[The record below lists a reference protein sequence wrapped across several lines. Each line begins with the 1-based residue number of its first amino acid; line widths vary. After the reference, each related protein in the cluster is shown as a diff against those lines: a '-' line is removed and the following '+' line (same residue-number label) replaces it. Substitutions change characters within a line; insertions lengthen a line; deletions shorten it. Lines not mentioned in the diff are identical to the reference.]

1 MKTQQQ
7 YLDSLDAR
15 MREFRADLA
24 LDLVIVGKAI
34 LPKRLQEYRALF
46 DNYMLVARAVG
57 IPEPKNNPA
66 DLEKI
71 AAYNTQLSKVG

>member
-15 MREFRADLA
+15 MREFRLELA
-24 LDLVIVGKAI
+24 ADLVIGGKAI
-34 LPKRLQEYRALF
+34 LPKRLEEYRKMF
-46 DNYMLVARAVG
+46 DNYMIVARAAG
-57 IPEPKNNPA
+57 IPEIKQSPA

-71 AAYNTQLSKVG
+71 AAYHAHLSKVG